1 MIRMILSVA
10 VTNGWSHR
18 QLDVQNAFIHGV
30 LEEEIYMQQPLGYE
44 DKESPHFVCKLDK
57 AIYGVKQAPRVWYSR
72 LSSSCKSLGLFHP
85 KVALLCSSSRT
96 ETYRSKCLCMWMI
109 L

>member
-10 VTNGWSHR
+10 VTNGWSLR

-44 DKESPHFVCKLDK
+44 DKESPYFVCKLDK

-72 LSSSCKSLGLFHP
+72 LSSKLQKLGFVPSKGGTSLFFF
-85 KVALLCSSSRT
+85 KN
-96 ETYRSKCLCMWMI
+96 
-109 L
+109 